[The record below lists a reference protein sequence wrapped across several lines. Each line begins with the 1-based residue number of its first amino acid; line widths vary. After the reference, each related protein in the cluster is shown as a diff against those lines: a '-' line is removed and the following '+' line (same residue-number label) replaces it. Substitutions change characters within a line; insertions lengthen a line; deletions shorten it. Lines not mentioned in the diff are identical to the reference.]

1 MNEYFQSKRSY
12 LMYVKKFEELSKS
25 DIGIAGGKGA
35 NLGELTQAGIPVPPG
50 FVVTAQAYQKFMDEA
65 GINDQVMSIL
75 EEIDINDTKALQ
87 AAAEEIKQIIIE
99 APIPDE
105 MVMFIREYY
114 NELCQRVGEDDTD
127 VAIRSSATAEDLPEA
142 SFAGQQDTFLHVSGD
157 DEVIEYIRKCWASL
171 FEARAI
177 FYREENDFEHSKV
190 LIAVVV
196 QKMANADK
204 AGVMFTVNPSTGEE
218 IALIEG
224 SWGLGEAVVS
234 GDVTPDNYQVDKKD
248 NDIINVTISDKK
260 VMYTN
265 DENGTSVK
273 VDVPEDKRKERVLSD
288 DELIELTEMGKRV
301 QAHYGE
307 PMDTEW
313 AFEKDML
320 FLLQARPITTLGD
333 APAEDDDEASDL
345 GDVLVRGLGASPGMA
360 AGTVKIIL
368 DIDELDKIQDGDIMV
383 TTMTT
388 PDMVPAMRRASGIVT
403 DEGGVTCHASI
414 ISRELGIPCVVGTGD
429 ATTTLKENSGVTLD
443 GKKGLVFEGIS
454 ETKEEQVAVAGT
466 VEAAPIIT
474 VTEVKANVSM
484 PEAAEK
490 AAATGADGVGLL
502 RTEHLML
509 TSGIH
514 PGKFIADG
522 REDELID
529 TIAENVQIVADAFYP
544 RPVWYRTLDAPT
556 DEFITL
562 EGGENEPREH
572 NPMLGWR
579 GIRRELDQ
587 PEILKCEFKAIK
599 KLHEKGY
606 TNIGIMIPLSQ
617 NPEELKQAKALCS
630 SIGFEPHKDVDFGMM
645 VEIPA
650 AAIMIDEYIKIG
662 LDFVSLGTNDLTQ
675 YTLAVDRNNEFVAK
689 HYSEEH
695 PAVMKLI
702 ERTIRKCA
710 EAGVKCS
717 ICGQAGSV
725 PHIVEK
731 LVEFGI
737 TSVSSNTDA
746 IADVRKTVARA
757 EQKIILDAAR
767 KRLE

>member
-1 MNEYFQSKRSY
+1 
-12 LMYVKKFEELSKS
+12 
-25 DIGIAGGKGA
+25 
-35 NLGELTQAGIPVPPG
+35 
-50 FVVTAQAYQKFMDEA
+50 
-65 GINDQVMSIL
+65 
-75 EEIDINDTKALQ
+75 
-87 AAAEEIKQIIIE
+87 
-99 APIPDE
+99 
-105 MVMFIREYY
+105 
-114 NELCQRVGEDDTD
+114 
-127 VAIRSSATAEDLPEA
+127 IRSSATAEDLPEA
-142 SFAGQQDTFLHVSGD
+142 SFAGQQDTYLHVSGT
-157 DEVIEYIRKCWASL
+157 ENVIDYVRKCWASL

-177 FYREENDFEHSKV
+177 FYREENNFDYSKV
-190 LIAVVV
+190 YIAVVV
-196 QKMANADK
+196 QKMVEADK
-204 AGVMFTVNPSTGEE
+204 AGVMFTVNPSTGEN

-234 GDVTPDNYQVDKKD
+234 GDVTPDNYAVDKD
-248 NDIINVTISDKK
+248 NDEIINVTISDKK

-265 DENGTSVK
+265 DADGTSVL
-273 VDVPEDKRKERVLSD
+273 VEVPEERRKERVLSD
-288 DELIELTEMGKRV
+288 EDLMELTNMGKRI
-301 QAHYGE
+301 QAHYGK
-307 PMDTEW
+307 PQDTEW
-313 AFEKDML
+313 AFQNGELFML
-320 FLLQARPITTLGD
+320 QSRPITTLGD
-333 APAEDDDEASDL
+333 NKADANETSEIV
-345 GDVLVRGLGASPGMA
+345 GDVIVKGLGASPGIA
-360 AGTVKIIL
+360 TGLVKIVFE
-368 DIDELDKIQDGDIMV
+368 IDELDKIQEGEVMV

-388 PDMVPAMRRASGIVT
+388 PDMVPAMKRASGIIT

-429 ATTTLKENSGVTLD
+429 ATSVLEDNQGVTLD
-443 GKKGLVFEGIS
+443 GKKGLVFEGIT
-454 ETKEEQVAVAGT
+454 ETKEEAPVAAAAA
-466 VEAAPIIT
+466 AAPIIT

-502 RTEHLML
+502 RTEHMML

-522 REDELID
+522 KEDELVN
-529 TIAENVQIVADAFYP
+529 TLAENVQIVADAFYP

-617 NPEELKQAKALCS
+617 NPEELRQAKELCS
-630 SIGFEPHKDVDFGMM
+630 SIGLEPQVDVEFGMM

-650 AAIMIDEYIKIG
+650 AALCLDDYIDIG
-662 LDFVSLGTNDLTQ
+662 IDFVSLGTNDLTQ

-702 ERTIRKCA
+702 EMTIKKCVA
-710 EAGVKCS
+710 RGVKCS

-731 LVEFGI
+731 LVGFGI

-767 KRLE
+767 KQI

>member
-1 MNEYFQSKRSY
+1 
-12 LMYVKKFEELSKS
+12 MYVKKFEELSKS

-50 FVVTAQAYQKFMDEA
+50 FVVTAQAYKYFMDEA
-65 GINDQVMSIL
+65 GINDQVMEIL
-75 EEIDINDTKALQ
+75 DAIDINDTKALQ
-87 AAAEEIKQIIIE
+87 AAAEEIKTIIIE
-99 APIPDE
+99 SPIPDDL
-105 MVMFIREYY
+105 VLFIREYY
-114 NELCQRVGEDDTD
+114 NELCHRVGEDDTD

-190 LIAVVV
+190 YIAVVV

-224 SWGLGEAVVS
+224 SWGLGESVVS

-248 NDIINVTISDKK
+248 NEIINVTISDKK

-265 DENGTSVK
+265 DEKGTSVK
-273 VDVPEDKRKERVLSD
+273 VEVPEEKRKERVLSD
-288 DELIELTEMGKRV
+288 EELVELTEMGKRV

-320 FLLQARPITTLGD
+320 FLLQARPITTLGNASED
-333 APAEDDDEASDL
+333 AGDASSDL

-360 AGTVKIIL
+360 SGTVKIIL
-368 DIDELDKIQDGDIMV
+368 DIDELDKIKDGDIMV

-429 ATTTLKENSGVTLD
+429 ATAKLEENTGVTLD
-443 GKKGLVFEGIS
+443 GKKGLVFDGIS
-454 ETKEEQVAVAGT
+454 ETKEEATVVAGT

-522 REDELID
+522 NEDELID
-529 TIAENVQIVADAFYP
+529 TIADNVQIVADAFYP
-544 RPVWYRTLDAPT
+544 KPVWYRTLDAPT

-587 PEILKCEFKAIK
+587 PEILKCEFRAIK

-617 NPEELKQAKALCS
+617 SPEELKQAKALCS
-630 SIGFEPHKDVDFGMM
+630 EVGFEPHKDVDFGMM

-650 AAIMIDEYIKIG
+650 AAIMIDEYIKVGI
-662 LDFVSLGTNDLTQ
+662 DFVSLGTNDLTQ

-689 HYSEEH
+689 HYTEEH

-710 EAGVKCS
+710 EAGVTCS

-731 LVEFGI
+731 LVGYGI

>member
-1 MNEYFQSKRSY
+1 
-12 LMYVKKFEELSKS
+12 MYVVKFEDLNKS

-50 FVVTAQAYQKFMDEA
+50 FVVTAQAYEKFMDEA
-65 GINDQVMSIL
+65 GINDQVMGIL
-75 EEIDINDTKALQ
+75 DAIDINDTKALQ
-87 AAAEEIKQIIIE
+87 AAAEEIKKLIIE
-99 APIPDE
+99 SPIPEDL
-105 MVMFIREYY
+105 VLFIREYY

-177 FYREENDFEHSKV
+177 FYREENNFEHSKV
-190 LIAVVV
+190 YIAVVV

-224 SWGLGEAVVS
+224 SWGLGESVVS

-248 NDIINVTISDKK
+248 NEIINVTVSDKK

-273 VDVPEDKRKERVLSD
+273 VDVPEDLRNERVLSD
-288 DELIELTEMGKRV
+288 EELIELTEMGKRV

-313 AFEKDML
+313 AFEKDNL

-333 APAEDDDEASDL
+333 VEAEAEDASGDV

-360 AGTVKIIL
+360 SGSVKIVL

-414 ISRELGIPCVVGTGD
+414 ISRELGIPCVVGTGN
-429 ATTTLKENSGVTLD
+429 ATTTLKENTGVTLD
-443 GKKGLVFEGIS
+443 GKKGLVFEGITQTKS
-454 ETKEEQVAVAGT
+454 EEAAAVS

-522 REDELID
+522 KEDELID
-529 TIAENVQIVADAFYP
+529 TIADNVQIVADAFYP
-544 RPVWYRTLDAPT
+544 KPVWYRTLDAPT

-617 NPEELKQAKALCS
+617 SPEELVKAKALCS
-630 SIGFEPHKDVDFGMM
+630 EIGFEPHRDVEFGMM

-650 AAIMIDEYIKIG
+650 AAIMIDEYIKVGI
-662 LDFVSLGTNDLTQ
+662 DFVSLGTNDLTQ

-689 HYSEEH
+689 HYTEEH

-731 LVEFGI
+731 LVAFGI

>member
-1 MNEYFQSKRSY
+1 
-12 LMYVKKFEELSKS
+12 MYVKKFEELSKS

-50 FVVTAQAYQKFMDEA
+50 FVVTAQAYEYFMDEA
-65 GINDQVMSIL
+65 GINDKVMGIL

-87 AAAEEIKQIIIE
+87 AAAEEIKKIIIE
-99 APIPDE
+99 SPIPDDLI
-105 MVMFIREYY
+105 MFIKEYY
-114 NELCQRVGEDDTD
+114 NELCQRVNEEDTD

-177 FYREENDFEHSKV
+177 FYREENNFEHSKV
-190 LIAVVV
+190 YIAVVV
-196 QKMANADK
+196 QKMAIADK

-224 SWGLGEAVVS
+224 SWGLGESVVS
-234 GDVTPDNYQVDKKD
+234 GDVTPDNYQVDKK
-248 NDIINVTISDKK
+248 NNEIINVTISDKK

-265 DENGTSVK
+265 DESGTSVK
-273 VDVPEDKRKERVLSD
+273 VEVPEDKRKERVLSD
-288 DELIELTEMGKRV
+288 EELIDLTEMGKRV

-320 FLLQARPITTLGD
+320 FLLQARPITTLGG
-333 APAEDDDEASDL
+333 AQAEDNDEASDL

-360 AGTVKIIL
+360 SGKVKIVL
-368 DIDELDKIQDGDIMV
+368 DIDELDKIKDGDIMV

-429 ATTTLKENSGVTLD
+429 ATTTLEENTGVTLD
-443 GKKGLVFEGIS
+443 GKKGLVFDGIS
-454 ETKEEQVAVAGT
+454 ETKEEPVAVAGT

-484 PEAAEK
+484 PEAAES

-529 TIAENVQIVADAFYP
+529 TIADNVQIVADAFYP
-544 RPVWYRTLDAPT
+544 KPVWYRTLDAPT

-710 EAGVKCS
+710 EAGVTCS

>member
-1 MNEYFQSKRSY
+1 
-12 LMYVKKFEELSKS
+12 MYVQKFEDLNKS

-50 FVVTAQAYQKFMDEA
+50 FVVTAETYQKFMEDS
-65 GINDQVMSIL
+65 GINDKVLDIL
-75 EEIDINDTKALQ
+75 DQIDINDTKALQ
-87 AAAEEIKQIIIE
+87 AAAEEIKSIIIE
-99 APIPDE
+99 TPIPDD
-105 MVMFIREYY
+105 MVMFIKEAY
-114 NELCQRVGEDDTD
+114 NQLCQRVGEDDTD

-157 DEVIEYIRKCWASL
+157 EEVIEYIRKCWASL

-196 QKMANADK
+196 QKMAIADK

-234 GDVTPDNYQVDKKD
+234 GDVTPDNYQVDKA
-248 NDIINVTISDKK
+248 NNEIINVTISDKK

-265 DENGTSVK
+265 DESGTSVK
-273 VDVPEDKRKERVLSD
+273 VNVPENLRMERVLSD

-313 AFEKDML
+313 AFEREHL

-333 APAEDDDEASDL
+333 EAPADD
-345 GDVLVRGLGASPGMA
+345 GDAGVEGEVLVRGLGASPGIA
-360 AGTVKIIL
+360 TGNVKIVL
-368 DIDELDKIQDGDIMV
+368 DIDELDKIEEGDVMV

-429 ATTTLKENSGVTLD
+429 ATKTLKENTGVTLD
-443 GKKGLVFEGIS
+443 GKKGLVFEGIT
-454 ETKEEQVAVAGT
+454 EVKEEAPAAQAVSA
-466 VEAAPIIT
+466 EAPILT

-484 PEAAEK
+484 PEAAER

-509 TSGIH
+509 TAGIH

-544 RPVWYRTLDAPT
+544 KPVWYRTLDAPT

-562 EGGENEPREH
+562 EGGENEPEEH

-599 KLHEKGY
+599 KLHEQGY

-617 NPEELKQAKALCS
+617 SPSELIQAKALCS
-630 SIGFEPHKDVDFGMM
+630 EVGLEPHKDVDFGMM

-650 AAIMIDEYIKIG
+650 AALTVEDYLAIG
-662 LDFVSLGTNDLTQ
+662 VDFVSLGTNDLTQ

-689 HYSEEH
+689 HYTEEH

-702 ERTIRKCA
+702 ERTIKKCA
-710 EAGVKCS
+710 EAGVTCS

-731 LVEFGI
+731 LVKFGI
-737 TSVSSNTDA
+737 TSVSSNADA
-746 IADVRKTVARA
+746 VAEVRKTVARA
-757 EQKIILDAAR
+757 EQKIILEAAR

>member
-1 MNEYFQSKRSY
+1 
-12 LMYVKKFEELSKS
+12 MYVVKFEELGKD
-25 DIGIAGGKGA
+25 DIPKAGGKGA

-50 FVVTAQAYQKFMDEA
+50 FVVTAQTYAKFMEES
-65 GINDQVMSIL
+65 GINEDVLNIL
-75 EEIDINDTKALQ
+75 KKVDINDTKALQ
-87 AAAEEIKQIIIE
+87 EASEEIKALITSVPVPSDMIMEITE
-99 APIPDE
+99 N
-105 MVMFIREYY
+105 Y
-114 NELCQRVGEDDTD
+114 NVLCERVNEEDTD

-142 SFAGQQDTFLHVSGD
+142 SFAGQQDTYLHVSGGNN
-157 DEVIEYIRKCWASL
+157 VIDYVRKCWASL

-177 FYREENDFEHSKV
+177 FYREENDFDHSSV
-190 LIAVVV
+190 YIAVVV
-196 QKMANADK
+196 QKMVEADK
-204 AGVMFTVNPSTGEE
+204 AGVMFTVNPSTGED

-234 GDVTPDNYQVDKKD
+234 GDVTPDNYSVDKKTEE
-248 NDIINVTISDKK
+248 ILSATVSDKK

-265 DENGTSVK
+265 DEEGTSVL
-273 VDVPEDKRKERVLSD
+273 VEVPEELRKERVLSD
-288 DELIELTEMGKRV
+288 EELLKLVNMGKRI
-301 QAHYGE
+301 QSHYGK
-307 PMDTEW
+307 PQDTEW
-313 AFEKDML
+313 AMQNGELYML
-320 FLLQARPITTLGD
+320 QSRPITTLGD
-333 APAEDDDEASDL
+333 AKNEAADEDADIDGE
-345 GDVLVRGLGASPGMA
+345 VIVKGLGASPGI
-360 AGTVKIIL
+360 GSGPVKIIL
-368 DIDELDKIQDGDIMV
+368 DIDELHKINEGDIMV
-383 TTMTT
+383 TSMTT
-388 PDMVPAMRRASGIVT
+388 PDMVPAMRKSSGIIT

-414 ISRELGIPCVVGTGD
+414 ISRELGIPCVVGTGN
-429 ATTTLKENSGVTLD
+429 ATSTLKDNQGVTLD
-443 GKKGLVFEGIS
+443 GKKGLVFEGIT
-454 ETKEEQVAVAGT
+454 EVKEEAPVAGGPT
-466 VEAAPIIT
+466 ATAAAPIIT

-484 PEAAEK
+484 PEAAER

-502 RTEHLML
+502 RTEHMML

-514 PGKFIADG
+514 PGKFIAEG
-522 REDELID
+522 REDELVD
-529 TIAENVQIVADAFYP
+529 TLVKNVQIVADAFYP
-544 RPVWYRTLDAPT
+544 KPVWYRTLDAPT

-562 EGGENEPREH
+562 EGGENEPIEH

-617 NPEELKQAKALCS
+617 NPEELRQAKALCS
-630 SIGFEPHKDVDFGMM
+630 SIGFEPHKDVEFGMM

-650 AAIMIDEYIKIG
+650 AALTLDDYIDIG
-662 LDFVSLGTNDLTQ
+662 IDFVSLGTNDLTQ

-702 ERTIRKCA
+702 EMTVKKCA
-710 EAGVKCS
+710 ERGVKCS

-725 PHIVEK
+725 PRIVEK
-731 LVEFGI
+731 LVGFGI

-757 EQKIILDAAR
+757 EKKIILDAAR
-767 KRLE
+767 KQQ

>member
-1 MNEYFQSKRSY
+1 
-12 LMYVKKFEELSKS
+12 MYVKKFEELSKS

-50 FVVTAQAYQKFMDEA
+50 FVVTAQAYEYFMEEA
-65 GINDQVMSIL
+65 GINDKVMSIL
-75 EEIDINDTKALQ
+75 DEIDINDTKALQ
-87 AAAEEIKQIIIE
+87 AAAEEIKKIIIDS
-99 APIPDE
+99 PIPDDLI
-105 MVMFIREYY
+105 MFIKEYY
-114 NELCQRVGEDDTD
+114 NELCQRVNEDDTD

-177 FYREENDFEHSKV
+177 FYREENNFEHSKV
-190 LIAVVV
+190 YIAVVV
-196 QKMANADK
+196 QKMAIADK

-224 SWGLGEAVVS
+224 SWGLGESVVS
-234 GDVTPDNYQVDKKD
+234 GDVTPDNYQVDKK
-248 NDIINVTISDKK
+248 NNEIINVTISDKK

-265 DENGTSVK
+265 DETGTSVK

-320 FLLQARPITTLGD
+320 FLLQARPITTLGG
-333 APAEDDDEASDL
+333 AQAEGDDEAADL

-360 AGTVKIIL
+360 SGKVKIVL
-368 DIDELDKIQDGDIMV
+368 DIDELDKIKDGDIMV

-429 ATTTLKENSGVTLD
+429 ATSTLEENSGVTLD
-443 GKKGLVFEGIS
+443 GKKGLVFDGIS
-454 ETKEEQVAVAGT
+454 ETKEEPVAVAGT

-484 PEAAEK
+484 PEAAER

-529 TIAENVQIVADAFYP
+529 TIADNVQIVADAFYP
-544 RPVWYRTLDAPT
+544 KPVWYRTLDAPT

-710 EAGVKCS
+710 EAGVTCS

-767 KRLE
+767 KRIE

>member
-1 MNEYFQSKRSY
+1 
-12 LMYVKKFEELSKS
+12 MYVQKFEDLNKS
-25 DIGIAGGKGA
+25 DIAIAGGKGA

-50 FVVTAQAYQKFMDEA
+50 FVVTAETYQKFMEDT
-65 GINDQVMSIL
+65 GINDKVLDIL
-75 EEIDINDTKALQ
+75 DKIDINDTKALQ
-87 AAAEEIKQIIIE
+87 AAAEEIKSIIIE
-99 APIPDE
+99 TPIPDD
-105 MVMFIREYY
+105 MIMFIKEAY
-114 NELCQRVGEDDTD
+114 NQLCQRVGEDDTD

-142 SFAGQQDTFLHVSGD
+142 SFAGQQDTFLYVSGD
-157 DEVIEYIRKCWASL
+157 EEVIEYVRKCWASL

-196 QKMANADK
+196 QKMAIADK

-234 GDVTPDNYQVDKKD
+234 GDVTPDNYQVDKA
-248 NDIINVTISDKK
+248 NNEVINVTISDKK

-265 DENGTSVK
+265 DESGTSIK
-273 VDVPEDKRKERVLSD
+273 VNVPENLRMERVLSD
-288 DELIELTEMGKRV
+288 EELIELTEMGKRV

-313 AFEKDML
+313 AFERDNL

-333 APAEDDDEASDL
+333 AEPAGDDDASVD
-345 GDVLVRGLGASPGMA
+345 GEVLVRGLGASPGIA
-360 AGTVKIIL
+360 TGLVKIVL
-368 DIDELDKIQDGDIMV
+368 DIDELDKIEDGDVMV

-429 ATTTLKENSGVTLD
+429 ATKTLKEDTGVTLD
-443 GKKGLVFEGIS
+443 GKKGLVFEGITEVS
-454 ETKEEQVAVAGT
+454 EEAPQAQAVAA
-466 VEAAPIIT
+466 EAPILT

-484 PEAAEK
+484 PEAAER

-509 TSGIH
+509 TAGIH

-529 TIAENVQIVADAFYP
+529 TIADNVQIVADAFYP
-544 RPVWYRTLDAPT
+544 KPVWYRTLDAPT

-617 NPEELKQAKALCS
+617 SPAELVKAKELCAEV
-630 SIGFEPHKDVDFGMM
+630 GFIPHKDVDFGMM

-650 AAIMIDEYIKIG
+650 AAIIIDEYLKIG
-662 LDFVSLGTNDLTQ
+662 VDFVSLGTNDLTQ

-689 HYSEEH
+689 HYTEEH

-702 ERTIRKCA
+702 ERTIKKCA
-710 EAGVKCS
+710 EAGVTCS

-731 LVEFGI
+731 LVKFGI
-737 TSVSSNTDA
+737 TSVSSNADA
-746 IADVRKTVARA
+746 IAEVRKTVARA
-757 EQKIILDAAR
+757 EQKIILEAAR

>member
-1 MNEYFQSKRSY
+1 
-12 LMYVKKFEELSKS
+12 MYVQKFEDLNKS

-50 FVVTAQAYQKFMDEA
+50 FVVTAETYEKFMEDS
-65 GINDQVMSIL
+65 GINDKVLDIL
-75 EEIDINDTKALQ
+75 DQIDINDTKALQ
-87 AAAEEIKQIIIE
+87 AAAEEIKSIIIE
-99 APIPDE
+99 TPIPDD
-105 MVMFIREYY
+105 MVMFIKEAY
-114 NELCQRVGEDDTD
+114 NQLCQRVGEDDTD

-157 DEVIEYIRKCWASL
+157 EEVIEYIRKCWASL

-177 FYREENDFEHSKV
+177 FYREENNFEHSKV

-196 QKMANADK
+196 QKMAIADK

-234 GDVTPDNYQVDKKD
+234 GDVTPDNYQVDKT
-248 NDIINVTISDKK
+248 NNEIINVTISDKK

-265 DENGTSVK
+265 DESGTSVK
-273 VDVPEDKRKERVLSD
+273 VNVPENLRMERVLSD

-313 AFEKDML
+313 AFERDNL
-320 FLLQARPITTLGD
+320 FLLQARPITTLDSD
-333 APAEDDDEASDL
+333 APAADDDAGVE
-345 GDVLVRGLGASPGMA
+345 GEVLVRGLGASPGIA
-360 AGTVKIIL
+360 TGNVKIVL
-368 DIDELDKIQDGDIMV
+368 DIDELDKIEEGDVMV

-429 ATTTLKENSGVTLD
+429 ATKTLKENTGVTLD
-443 GKKGLVFEGIS
+443 GKKGLVFEGI
-454 ETKEEQVAVAGT
+454 TKVEEEAPQATAVAA
-466 VEAAPIIT
+466 EAPILT

-484 PEAAEK
+484 PEAAER

-509 TSGIH
+509 TAGIH

-522 REDELID
+522 KEDELIN

-544 RPVWYRTLDAPT
+544 KPVWYRTLDAPT

-562 EGGENEPREH
+562 EGGENEPEEH

-599 KLHEKGY
+599 KLHEQGY

-617 NPEELKQAKALCS
+617 SPSELIQAKALCS
-630 SIGFEPHKDVDFGMM
+630 EVGLEPHKDVDFGMM

-650 AAIMIDEYIKIG
+650 AALTVEDYLEIG
-662 LDFVSLGTNDLTQ
+662 VDFVSLGTNDLTQ

-689 HYSEEH
+689 HYTEEH

-702 ERTIRKCA
+702 ERTIKKCA
-710 EAGVKCS
+710 EAGVTCS

-731 LVEFGI
+731 LVKFGI
-737 TSVSSNTDA
+737 TSVSSNADA
-746 IADVRKTVARA
+746 VAEVRKTVARA
-757 EQKIILDAAR
+757 EQKIILEAAR

>member
-1 MNEYFQSKRSY
+1 
-12 LMYVKKFEELSKS
+12 MYVKKFEELSKS

-50 FVVTAQAYQKFMDEA
+50 FVVTAQAYKYFMDEA
-65 GINDQVMSIL
+65 GINDQVMEIL
-75 EEIDINDTKALQ
+75 DAIDINDTKALQ
-87 AAAEEIKQIIIE
+87 AAAEEIKTIIIE
-99 APIPDE
+99 SPIPDDL
-105 MVMFIREYY
+105 VLFIREYY

-190 LIAVVV
+190 YIAVVV

-224 SWGLGEAVVS
+224 SWGLGESVVS

-248 NDIINVTISDKK
+248 NEIINVTISDKK

-265 DENGTSVK
+265 DEKGTSVK
-273 VDVPEDKRKERVLSD
+273 VEVPEEKRKERVLSD
-288 DELIELTEMGKRV
+288 AELVELTEMGKRV

-320 FLLQARPITTLGD
+320 FLLQARPITTLGNASED
-333 APAEDDDEASDL
+333 AGDASSDL

-360 AGTVKIIL
+360 SGTVKIIL
-368 DIDELDKIQDGDIMV
+368 DIDELDKIKDGDIMV

-429 ATTTLKENSGVTLD
+429 ATAKLEENTGVTLD
-443 GKKGLVFEGIS
+443 GKKGLVFDGIS
-454 ETKEEQVAVAGT
+454 ETKEEATVVVGT

-522 REDELID
+522 NEDELID
-529 TIAENVQIVADAFYP
+529 TIADNVQIVADAFYP
-544 RPVWYRTLDAPT
+544 KPVWYRTLDAPT

-587 PEILKCEFKAIK
+587 PEILKCEFRAIK

-617 NPEELKQAKALCS
+617 SPEELKQAKALCS
-630 SIGFEPHKDVDFGMM
+630 EVGFEPHKDVDFGMM

-650 AAIMIDEYIKIG
+650 AAIMIDEYIKVGI
-662 LDFVSLGTNDLTQ
+662 DFVSLGTNDLTQ

-689 HYSEEH
+689 HYTEEH

-710 EAGVKCS
+710 EAGVTCS

-731 LVEFGI
+731 LVGYGI

>member
-1 MNEYFQSKRSY
+1 
-12 LMYVKKFEELSKS
+12 MYVQKFEDLNKS
-25 DIGIAGGKGA
+25 DIAIAGGKGA

-50 FVVTAQAYQKFMDEA
+50 FVVTAETYQKFMEDT
-65 GINDQVMSIL
+65 GINDKVLDIL
-75 EEIDINDTKALQ
+75 DKIDINDTKALQ
-87 AAAEEIKQIIIE
+87 AAAEEIKSIIIE
-99 APIPDE
+99 TPIPDD
-105 MVMFIREYY
+105 MIMFIKEAY
-114 NELCQRVGEDDTD
+114 NQLCQRVGEDDTD

-157 DEVIEYIRKCWASL
+157 EEVIEYVRKCWASL

-196 QKMANADK
+196 QKMAIADK

-234 GDVTPDNYQVDKKD
+234 GDVTPDNYQVDKK
-248 NDIINVTISDKK
+248 NNEVINVTISDKK

-265 DENGTSVK
+265 DESGTSIK
-273 VDVPEDKRKERVLSD
+273 VDVPEKMRMERVLSD
-288 DELIELTEMGKRV
+288 EELVELTEMGKRV

-313 AFEKDML
+313 AFERDHL

-333 APAEDDDEASDL
+333 VEPAEDSDDSVD
-345 GDVLVRGLGASPGMA
+345 GDVLVRGLGASPGIA
-360 AGTVKIIL
+360 TGEVKIVL
-368 DIDELDKIQDGDIMV
+368 DIDELDKIEEGDVMV

-429 ATTTLKENSGVTLD
+429 ATKTLKENTGVTLD
-443 GKKGLVFEGIS
+443 GKKGLVFEGIT
-454 ETKEEQVAVAGT
+454 EVKEEAPVVQAAAA
-466 VEAAPIIT
+466 EAPILT

-484 PEAAEK
+484 PEAAER

-509 TSGIH
+509 TAGIH

-522 REDELID
+522 KEDELID
-529 TIAENVQIVADAFYP
+529 TIADNVQIVADAFYP
-544 RPVWYRTLDAPT
+544 KPVWYRTLDAPT

-617 NPEELKQAKALCS
+617 SPAELVKAKELCS
-630 SIGFEPHKDVDFGMM
+630 EVGLEPHKDVDFGMM

-650 AAIMIDEYIKIG
+650 AAIIIDEYLKIG
-662 LDFVSLGTNDLTQ
+662 VDFVSLGTNDLTQ

-689 HYSEEH
+689 HYTEEH

-702 ERTIRKCA
+702 ERTIKKCA
-710 EAGVKCS
+710 EAGVTCS

-731 LVEFGI
+731 LVKFGI
-737 TSVSSNTDA
+737 TSVSSNADA

-757 EQKIILDAAR
+757 EQKIILEAAR

>member
-1 MNEYFQSKRSY
+1 
-12 LMYVKKFEELSKS
+12 MYVVKFEDLSKS

-50 FVVTAQAYQKFMDEA
+50 FVVTAQAYEYFMDEA
-65 GINDQVMSIL
+65 GINGKVMSIL
-75 EEIDINDTKALQ
+75 EETDINDTKALQ
-87 AAAEEIKQIIIE
+87 AAAEEIKKIIVE
-99 APIPDE
+99 SPIPEDL
-105 MVMFIREYY
+105 VMFIREYY

-177 FYREENDFEHSKV
+177 FYREENNFEHSKV
-190 LIAVVV
+190 YIAVVV

-224 SWGLGEAVVS
+224 SWGLGESVVS
-234 GDVTPDNYQVDKKD
+234 GDVTPDNYQVDKK
-248 NDIINVTISDKK
+248 NNEIVNVTISDKK

-288 DELIELTEMGKRV
+288 EELIELTEMGKTV

-333 APAEDDDEASDL
+333 VEEETGDASSDL

-360 AGTVKIIL
+360 AGTVKIVL
-368 DIDELDKIQDGDIMV
+368 DIDELDKIKDGDIMV

-443 GKKGLVFEGIS
+443 GKKGLVFDGITQ
-454 ETKEEQVAVAGT
+454 TKEETTAVAGT

-509 TSGIH
+509 TSGVH

-529 TIAENVQIVADAFYP
+529 TIADNVQIVADAFYP

-617 NPEELKQAKALCS
+617 SPEELVKAKALCS
-630 SIGFEPHKDVDFGMM
+630 EVGFEPHKDVDFGMM

-650 AAIMIDEYIKIG
+650 AAIMIDEYIKVGI
-662 LDFVSLGTNDLTQ
+662 DFVSLGTNDLTQ

-689 HYSEEH
+689 HYTEEH

-737 TSVSSNTDA
+737 SSVSSNTDA

-767 KRLE
+767 KRL

>member
-1 MNEYFQSKRSY
+1 
-12 LMYVKKFEELSKS
+12 MYVVKFEDLSKS

-50 FVVTAQAYQKFMDEA
+50 FVVTAQAYEYFMDEA
-65 GINDQVMSIL
+65 GINGKVMRIL
-75 EEIDINDTKALQ
+75 EETDINDTKALQ
-87 AAAEEIKQIIIE
+87 AAAEEIKKIIVE
-99 APIPDE
+99 SPIPEDL
-105 MVMFIREYY
+105 VMYIREYY

-177 FYREENDFEHSKV
+177 FYREENNFEHSKV
-190 LIAVVV
+190 YIAVVV

-224 SWGLGEAVVS
+224 SWGLGESVVS
-234 GDVTPDNYQVDKKD
+234 GDVTPDNYQVDKK
-248 NDIINVTISDKK
+248 NNEIVNVTISDKK

-273 VDVPEDKRKERVLSD
+273 VEVPEDKRKERVLSD
-288 DELIELTEMGKRV
+288 EELIELTEMGKTV

-333 APAEDDDEASDL
+333 VEAETEDASSDL

-360 AGTVKIIL
+360 AGTVKIVL
-368 DIDELDKIQDGDIMV
+368 DIDELDKIKDGDIMV

-443 GKKGLVFEGIS
+443 GKKGLVFDGITQ
-454 ETKEEQVAVAGT
+454 TKEEAPVAAGT

-509 TSGIH
+509 TSGVH

-529 TIAENVQIVADAFYP
+529 TIADNVQIVADAFYP

-617 NPEELKQAKALCS
+617 SPEELVKAKALCS
-630 SIGFEPHKDVDFGMM
+630 EVGFEPHKDVDFGMM

-650 AAIMIDEYIKIG
+650 AAIMIDEYIKVGI
-662 LDFVSLGTNDLTQ
+662 DFVSLGTNDLTQ

-737 TSVSSNTDA
+737 SSVSSNTDA

-767 KRLE
+767 KR

>member
-1 MNEYFQSKRSY
+1 
-12 LMYVKKFEELSKS
+12 MYVKKFEDLNKS
-25 DIGIAGGKGA
+25 DIPIAGGKGA

-50 FVVTAQAYQKFMDEA
+50 FVVTAQTYEKFMLET
-65 GINDQVMSIL
+65 GINDQVLSIL

-87 AAAEEIKQIIIE
+87 AAAEEIKAIINE
-99 APIPDE
+99 APIPED
-105 MVMFIREYY
+105 MILFITEAY
-114 NELCQRVGEDDTD
+114 NQLCQRFDGDDVE

-142 SFAGQQDTFLHVSGD
+142 SFAGQQDTYLYVSGID
-157 DEVIEYIRKCWASL
+157 AVLEYIRICWASL

-177 FYREENDFEHSKV
+177 FYREENDFEHAKV

-234 GDVTPDNYQVDKKD
+234 GDVTPDNYQVDKAD
-248 NDIINVTISDKK
+248 NSVINVTISDKK
-260 VMYTN
+260 VMYIN
-265 DENGTSVK
+265 DENETSIK
-273 VDVPEDKRKERVLSD
+273 VDVPEEKRNERVLSD
-288 DELIELTEMGKRV
+288 EELIELTEMGKRI

-313 AFEKDML
+313 AFENGEL

-333 APAEDDDEASDL
+333 VCEDVAEASDDI
-345 GDVLVRGLGASPGMA
+345 GEVLVRGLGASPGMA
-360 AGTVKIIL
+360 AGNVKIIL
-368 DIDELDKIQDGDIMV
+368 DIEELDKIKDGDIMV

-388 PDMVPAMRRASGIVT
+388 PDMVPAMKRSSGIVT

-429 ATTTLKENSGVTLD
+429 ATSILKENTGVTID
-443 GKKGLVFEGIS
+443 GKKGLVFDGIS
-454 ETKEEQVAVAGT
+454 QTKQEPVQAAGS

-484 PEAAEK
+484 PEAAAK

-509 TSGIH
+509 TAGIH

-522 REDELID
+522 NEDELIN
-529 TIAENVQIVADAFYP
+529 TIAENVMIVADEFYP
-544 RPVWYRTLDAPT
+544 KPVWYRTLDAPT

-562 EGGENEPREH
+562 EGGENEPEEH

-599 KLHEKGY
+599 KLHEQGY

-617 NPEELKQAKALCS
+617 SPEELKQAKALCS
-630 SIGFEPHKDVDFGMM
+630 EVGLEPHKDVEFGMM

-650 AAIMIDEYIKIG
+650 AALTIEDYIAVGI
-662 LDFVSLGTNDLTQ
+662 DFVSLGTNDLTQ
-675 YTLAVDRNNEFVAK
+675 YTLAVDRNNEYVAK

-702 ERTIRKCA
+702 EMTIKKCVA
-710 EAGVKCS
+710 ASVKCS

-725 PHIVEK
+725 PRIVEK
-731 LVEFGI
+731 LVGFGI

-746 IADVRKTVARA
+746 IAEVRKTVARA